1 MSNII
6 SFNGIEIRRIENK
19 LSCSC
24 PLGRGKF
31 FNTDIYI
38 PHIRDVIFNMNET
51 NTIGQYHALSFYV
64 NSNGSKF
71 KKQINLHTPTYIVV
85 TEKEADDLL
94 NNISELMENK

>member
-1 MSNII
+1 
-6 SFNGIEIRRIENK
+6 
-19 LSCSC
+19 
-24 PLGRGKF
+24 
-31 FNTDIYI
+31 
-38 PHIRDVIFNMNET
+38 MNET